1 MVELALSAQKLRKA
15 FGAHVVL
22 DDVDLDITRGSIVG
36 LLGPNGSGKSTL
48 LNVLTGFI
56 TTDAGQV
63 SLGGQDIGALPASE
77 IARRGL
83 VRTFQLPR
91 MPTRMSVREVLLAA
105 ERSDAGILAALAG
118 KSLRTS
124 ARTDELL
131 ELLLLTRIADQPASA
146 ISGGQ
151 KKLLSIAAA
160 LANRPDVLCLDE
172 PTAGVHPN
180 LREGIVTLLRQANTQ
195 GVTLLIVEHD
205 MAFVRNLC
213 QRCVVLDRGSLI
225 ADCPPPELANHPRV
239 VEAYLGRAATRRT
252 PPTPEAGAVQARA
265 KVPA

>member
-1 MVELALSAQKLRKA
+1 MVEIALSAQKLRKA

-22 DDVDLDITRGSIVG
+22 DNVDLAITRGSIVG

-48 LNVLTGFI
+48 LNLLTGFI
-56 TTDAGQV
+56 AMDAGQV
-63 SLGGQDIGALPASE
+63 LLGSQSIGALSASE
-77 IARRGL
+77 IARCGL

-105 ERSDAGILAALAG
+105 ERRDAGLLAAFTG
-118 KSLRTS
+118 RSLRS
-124 ARTDELL
+124 SGRTDELL
-131 ELLLLTRIADQPASA
+131 EQLMLTPVAHQPASA

-160 LANRPDVLCLDE
+160 LANRPQVLCLDE
-172 PTAGVHPN
+172 PTAGVHPH
-180 LREGIVTLLRQANTQ
+180 LRDGIVTLLKHANAQ

-213 QRCVVLDRGSLI
+213 QRCLVLDRGALI
-225 ADCPPPELANHPRV
+225 ADCKPAELAEHPRV
-239 VEAYLGRAATRRT
+239 VEAYLGRAAARRAA
-252 PPTPEAGAVQARA
+252 PSPEMAPAKLPARVQA
-265 KVPA
+265 

>member
-1 MVELALSAQKLRKA
+1 MAEIVLSAQKLRKA

-22 DDVDLDITRGSIVG
+22 EDVDLAIERGSIVG

-48 LNVLTGFI
+48 LNVLTGFVAMDSGSVTLEGEQI
-56 TTDAGQV
+56 QT
-63 SLGGQDIGALPASE
+63 LPAST

-105 ERSDAGILAALAG
+105 ERSNAGILPALAG
-118 KSLRTS
+118 RSLGGG
-124 ARTDELL
+124 AAVDALLDELL
-131 ELLLLTRIADQPASA
+131 LARVADQPASA

-151 KKLLSIAAA
+151 KKLVSIACA
-160 LANRPDVLCLDE
+160 LANRPKVLCLDE

-180 LREGIVTLLRQANTQ
+180 LREGIVAMLKRANAE

-213 QRCVVLDRGSLI
+213 QRCVVLDRGALI
-225 ADCPPPELANHPRV
+225 ADCPPAELADHPRV
-239 VEAYLGRAATRRT
+239 VEAYLGRATTRRAASSSET
-252 PPTPEAGAVQARA
+252 
-265 KVPA
+265 VPA